1 MVLAVAQQFAGL
13 TIISTYST
21 CALHAPLSLSHLLK
35 QAADNSAD
43 FFALAGLK
51 DPFKGTVIL
60 S

>member
-1 MVLAVAQQFAGL
+1 MVLAVAQQLAGL

-21 CALHAPLSLSHLLK
+21 CAFPAPQLPLSPAK
-35 QAADNSAD
+35 KVADSGID